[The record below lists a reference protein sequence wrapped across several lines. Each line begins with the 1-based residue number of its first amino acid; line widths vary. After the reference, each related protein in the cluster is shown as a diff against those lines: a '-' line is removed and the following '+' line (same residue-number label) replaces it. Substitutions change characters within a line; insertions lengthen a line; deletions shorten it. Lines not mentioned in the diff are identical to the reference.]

1 MGIGAFFCAQEHRR
15 RPADAGLAKD
25 REKGYPEKELR
36 LPLW

>member
-1 MGIGAFFCAQEHRR
+1 MLAEIFYH
-15 RPADAGLAKD
+15 AGLAKD